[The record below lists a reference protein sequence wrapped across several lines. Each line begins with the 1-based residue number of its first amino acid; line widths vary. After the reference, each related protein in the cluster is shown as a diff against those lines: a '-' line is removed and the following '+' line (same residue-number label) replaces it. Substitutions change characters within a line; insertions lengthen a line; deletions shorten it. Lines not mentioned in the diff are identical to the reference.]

1 MDRTLH
7 KIVCC
12 SISAQGGSQEHLLC
26 EWHGIVTVE
35 QPGSLQTSELV
46 DEVTCIVD
54 AKHSLLPCIVFVYQ
68 KSEVRKKSYLQL

>member
-1 MDRTLH
+1 MVRKNNAGFTKFADVIILETPTP
-7 KIVCC
+7 
-12 SISAQGGSQEHLLC
+12 LC
-26 EWHGIVTVE
+26 H
-35 QPGSLQTSELV
+35 PLQTSELV